1 MNRSDYTDY
10 FLNPE
15 QAIHRRY
22 EALRAVFLEE
32 ESLKD
37 VAQRFDLTYGSIRN
51 WTSDFRRSRDAGD
64 EPPFLFRPIVVVQQP
79 TRMTK

>member
-22 EALRAVFLEE
+22 EALRAVFVDE
-32 ESLKD
+32 ESLQD
-37 VAQRFDLTYGSIRN
+37 VAQRFDLTYGGNSTFVARV
-51 WTSDFRRSRDAGD
+51 FSRFEVTTRGAG
-64 EPPFLFRPIVVVQQP
+64 IS
-79 TRMTK
+79 

>member
-10 FLNPE
+10 FLHPE

-22 EALRAVFLEE
+22 EALRAVFVEE
-32 ESLKD
+32 ESLQD

-51 WTSDFRRSRDAGD
+51 WTSDFRRSRDAG
-64 EPPFLFRPIVVVQQP
+64 EAPSFCFTPPGLCSSRREF
-79 TRMTK
+79 

>member
-64 EPPFLFRPIVVVQQP
+64 EPPFLFHPIVVVQQP